1 VNTYLI
7 GSLILAG
14 DDGDDNVTIPS
25 VGQTYTDSVT
35 VRAVQTA
42 LQSKGFSPG
51 SIDGKYG
58 PKTAA
63 AIKKMQSAAG
73 IPQTGVIDYGVLMA
87 LGVSIP
93 APYIPSASSSSSS
106 SPSYTPSS
114 GGYASVV
121 PTPSAPG
128 ATLSKSNPVNPAA
141 SDSIPGWKIGVIAG
155 AGALLIG
162 GITVLAVRR

>member
-1 VNTYLI
+1 MNMNAYLV
-7 GSLILAG
+7 GSLVLAG

-42 LQSKGFSPG
+42 LKSKGFDPG
-51 SIDGKYG
+51 TIDGKYG
-58 PKTAA
+58 PHTEA
-63 AIKKMQSAAG
+63 AIKKMQLSASM
-73 IPQTGVIDYGVLMA
+73 PQTGVIDYGVLMA

-93 APYIPSASSSSSS
+93 APYIPSASASSS
-106 SPSYTPSS
+106 YAPSS

-121 PTPSAPG
+121 PAASAPG
-128 ATLSKSNPVNPAA
+128 VTLSKANPAHPAA